1 MCISIEHVKTVT
13 DFAREHEYMIYSFS
27 LWPESIHMAA
37 LRRHSWHSVSTKP
50 IDSQNKKK
58 LTDRW
63 ANIHI
68 SYIVHAQQSFE
79 RLSAPRDSPLSAGV
93 NQLQQR
99 AHCQLEMQG
108 ARTHSRD
115 SRGILTFDF
124 SFAYFLFLF
133 TRIDTDNCYDLF
145 YRLQISIVIPN
156 RYSTIFVIST
166 KLLAYYIFILGL
178 FVYVLHT
185 YYI

>member
-1 MCISIEHVKTVT
+1 MSKLWLISQGNTNTWFIHLVCDPSPFTWPHSDVTADTVCQLSRLTAKT
-13 DFAREHEYMIYSFS
+13 
-27 LWPESIHMAA
+27 
-37 LRRHSWHSVSTKP
+37 
-50 IDSQNKKK
+50 KKK

-93 NQLQQR
+93 NQLRQR

-133 TRIDTDNCYDLF
+133 TRIDTHNCYDLF
-145 YRLQISIVIPN
+145 YRLQISIVIPH